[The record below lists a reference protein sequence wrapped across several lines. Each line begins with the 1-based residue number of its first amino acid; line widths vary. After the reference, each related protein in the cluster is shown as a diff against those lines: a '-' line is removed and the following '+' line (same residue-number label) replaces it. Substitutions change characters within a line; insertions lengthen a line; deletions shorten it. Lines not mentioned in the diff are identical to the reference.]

1 MQMAGSTRLG
11 PKRELTR
18 EGYLI
23 CRDVPMGRTGE
34 MVYAKGS
41 IKDEK
46 GNDAVEADANGII
59 IVNRSA
65 DVLFHPDTIHSAFG
79 KPATIV
85 HPSGNLVRPD
95 NYAAV
100 AKGTISNPRRGN
112 GSQDDMLL
120 GDITF
125 YDRHAIDAIQ
135 RGDFGPNP
143 EVSLGADSGFIQTAP
158 GRAEAAWIRIN
169 HVAVVPKGRCGPRC
183 AIGDGEDPMTIKEL
197 LARARAA
204 FTAGNTA
211 DAEAALSE
219 AETLSAATT
228 DADDTAA
235 LLACLTAVEARLPAD
250 GSIRT
255 ATVTVDASE
264 MAETIRQ
271 VIRTETAP
279 LVARIEAFETAAR
292 TADEAE
298 QARAAAAVTADA
310 ALVALYP
317 ATRIPDVTAS
327 AEILAPGFRP
337 AQPLVAGT
345 TADCAQAMCGC
356 QRGALA
362 ASYATDAG
370 KKAIDVVLAGRSADF
385 ASMDAITVDT
395 IFNAASAI
403 RAAQNNAV
411 QGQRGQPNGYTPP
424 LSANERLKAGVA
436 KFNAG

>member
-34 MVYAKGS
+34 MIYAKGS
-41 IKDEK
+41 IRDDK
-46 GNDAVEADANGII
+46 GNEAVEADERGLIV
-59 IVNRSA
+59 VNRSA
-65 DVLFHPDTIHSAFG
+65 DVLFHPDTLASAFG
-79 KPATIV
+79 KPATII
-85 HPSGNLVRPD
+85 HPAGNLVRPE

-100 AKGTISNPRRGN
+100 AKGVISNPRRGR

-125 YDRHAIDAIQ
+125 YDRNAIDAIQ

-143 EVSLGADSGFIQTAP
+143 EVSLGADSGFIQVRP
-158 GRAEAAWIRIN
+158 GYAEAAWIRIN

-211 DAEAALSE
+211 DGEAALAE
-219 AETLSAATT
+219 AETLSAATA
-228 DADDTAA
+228 DADDPNAA
-235 LLACLTAVEARLPAD
+235 LLARLDAIEARLPAEGSTGHTITLD
-250 GSIRT
+250 G
-255 ATVTVDASE
+255 AE
-264 MAETIRQ
+264 MAETIRN
-271 VIRTETAP
+271 VIREESAP
-279 LVARIEAFETAAR
+279 LIARIEAFEAAAR

-298 QARAAAAVTADA
+298 QARLAAATTADEA
-310 ALVALYP
+310 MIAIYP
-317 ATRIPDVTAS
+317 AARIQDVTAS
-327 AEILAPGFRP
+327 AEILAPGFKP

-345 TADCAQAMCGC
+345 TADCAHAMCGC

-362 ASYATDAG
+362 ASYATADG
-370 KKAIDVVLAGRSADF
+370 KAAIDKVLAGRSADF

-395 IFNAASAI
+395 IFNAAAAI
-403 RAAQNNAV
+403 RAAENNATK
-411 QGQRGQPNGYTPP
+411 GQRGAPNGYQPP
-424 LSANERLKAGVA
+424 MSPNDRLKAGIARV
-436 KFNAG
+436 NAG